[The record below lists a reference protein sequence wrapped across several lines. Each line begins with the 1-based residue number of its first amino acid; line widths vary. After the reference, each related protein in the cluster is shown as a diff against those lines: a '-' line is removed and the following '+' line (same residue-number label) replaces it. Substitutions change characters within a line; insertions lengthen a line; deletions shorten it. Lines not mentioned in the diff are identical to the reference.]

1 MKKLILGSIV
11 MMIAAAALSASPA
24 EASELFAIPL
34 HGSVWD
40 SQVTLTD
47 CHGHTLTV
55 FRAFEMFNLDGT
67 LTSTDNMPPTSHGPG
82 LGTWHLTGVRRF
94 SAPFQFFNFNPDGSF
109 AGTQKIDREIHLAAN
124 GNSYTSTITFRSY
137 DPTGNLIFS
146 GCGTE
151 TAVRLP

>member
-1 MKKLILGSIV
+1 
-11 MMIAAAALSASPA
+11 
-24 EASELFAIPL
+24 
-34 HGSVWD
+34 
-40 SQVTLTD
+40 
-47 CHGHTLTV
+47 
-55 FRAFEMFNLDGT
+55 
-67 LTSTDNMPPTSHGPG
+67 
-82 LGTWHLTGVRRF
+82 VRRF